1 MLDTIVI
8 IMLIICVGL
17 LIINLINL
25 IMSLVEH
32 RIRIK
37 HIKKEYEM
45 LIKRIED
52 ESNGSDSE
60 V

>member
-1 MLDTIVI
+1 MDAIA
-8 IMLIICVGL
+8 
-17 LIINLINL
+17 
-25 IMSLVEH
+25 H
-32 RIRIK
+32 RWNIK
-37 HIKKEYEM
+37 RVKKEYEM